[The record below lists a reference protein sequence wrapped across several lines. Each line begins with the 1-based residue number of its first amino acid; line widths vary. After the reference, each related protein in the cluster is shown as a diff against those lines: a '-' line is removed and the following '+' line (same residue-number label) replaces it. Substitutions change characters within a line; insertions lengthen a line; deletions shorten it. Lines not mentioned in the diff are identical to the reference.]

1 MNNFFTIKK
10 LNNDGLGT
18 IEIILILVVL
28 IGLVIIFRTQL
39 LDLINTIFQNITGNS
54 NSIMESMS

>member
-1 MNNFFTIKK
+1 MKR
-10 LNNDGLGT
+10 LNNKGLGT

-39 LDLINTIFQNITGNS
+39 LALISVIFATIASDSSRILS
-54 NSIMESMS
+54 

>member
-1 MNNFFTIKK
+1 MKH
-10 LNNDGLGT
+10 LNNKGLGT

-39 LDLINTIFQNITGNS
+39 LTLIAIIFATI
-54 NSIMESMS
+54 MSDSSQILS